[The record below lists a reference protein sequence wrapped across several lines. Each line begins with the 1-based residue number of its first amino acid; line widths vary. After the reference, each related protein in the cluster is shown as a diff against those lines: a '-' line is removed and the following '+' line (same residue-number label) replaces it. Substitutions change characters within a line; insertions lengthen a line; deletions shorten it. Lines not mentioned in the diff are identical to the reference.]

1 MILMDYKLLY
11 KVLLFFI
18 WRFHSRAFVLW
29 MKQVERNT
37 KVKEASEEMISG
49 FTKDGFTDEDL

>member
-1 MILMDYKLLY
+1 MDYKLLY

-29 MKQVERNT
+29 MKQAERNT
-37 KVKEASEEMISG
+37 KVKEVSEEMISG

>member
-1 MILMDYKLLY
+1 MDYKLLY

-18 WRFHSRAFVLW
+18 WRFHSRTFVLW